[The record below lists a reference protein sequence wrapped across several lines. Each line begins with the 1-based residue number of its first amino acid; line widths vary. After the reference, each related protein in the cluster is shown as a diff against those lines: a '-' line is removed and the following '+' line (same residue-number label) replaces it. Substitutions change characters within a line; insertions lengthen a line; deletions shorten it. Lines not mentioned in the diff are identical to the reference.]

1 MPRYSPRV
9 ANNFMLLS
17 ILFGNLLVNL
27 IYFTAGYILRISGEV
42 GASVVGLLLQ
52 PGVPLIIGQLSVAL
66 VPFFVYLLVTGQK
79 VSDVLPLKPIGPL
92 NLFLIAM
99 ITITLMPLATL
110 MLIIT
115 MLLFGIGNNVDQ
127 ILGEVAQAS
136 FGLAFI
142 IIAIVPSVFE
152 EITMRGIVLS
162 NYRNVDIQKAALV
175 NGLFFGIF
183 HLNPV
188 QFLYAFLLGY
198 VFALMVFYTRSIY
211 SAMFAHFVFNG
222 TQMMLARFAQEYI
235 QNQVAQGEAVQM
247 PDMTTPEM
255 LLASAISYAIVAAI
269 FTPVAVILFKSFK
282 GINRRN
288 HLREEFETRPLE
300 NDGTHK
306 HGGLAVST
314 CGPAGLS
321 SDDFDTAH
329 VQLPDTPK
337 GFQEG
342 YHGDQRIVT
351 AGFVLTIIM
360 YILFAIWFFGGLS

>member
-17 ILFGNLLVNL
+17 ILFGNLLVTL
-27 IYFTAGYILRISGEV
+27 IYFTAGYVLRMSGEA
-42 GASVVGLLLQ
+42 GASMAGLILQ
-52 PGVPLIIGQLSVAL
+52 PGVPLVIGQLSVAL
-66 VPFFVYLLVTGQK
+66 IPFFVYLLVTGQK

-92 NLFLIAM
+92 NLFLIAI

-110 MLIIT
+110 MAIVT
-115 MLLFGIGNNVDQ
+115 MLLLGIGNNVDQ
-127 ILGEVAQAS
+127 IMGEVAQMN

-142 IIAIVPSVFE
+142 IIAVIPSVFE

-162 NYRNVDIQKAALV
+162 NYRNVDIHKAALV

-183 HLNPV
+183 HLNPI
-188 QFLYAFLLGY
+188 QFMYAFLLGY
-198 VFALMVFYTRSIY
+198 VFALMVFYTKSIY
-211 SAMFAHFVFNG
+211 SAIFAHFIFNG
-222 TQMMLARFAQEYI
+222 TQLLLARLAQEYL
-235 QNQVAQGEAVQM
+235 QNQAAQGEVVPI

-269 FTPVAVILFKSFK
+269 FTPVAILLFKSFK
-282 GINRRN
+282 GINRKN

-300 NDGTHK
+300 NDGAHK

-314 CGPAGLS
+314 CGPADFN
-321 SDDFDTAH
+321 SDDFDMAH
-329 VQLPDTPK
+329 VKLPDASK
-337 GFQEG
+337 DFQEG
-342 YHGDQRIVT
+342 YRGEQRIVT

-360 YILFAIWFFGGLS
+360 YIVFIFVFFDF